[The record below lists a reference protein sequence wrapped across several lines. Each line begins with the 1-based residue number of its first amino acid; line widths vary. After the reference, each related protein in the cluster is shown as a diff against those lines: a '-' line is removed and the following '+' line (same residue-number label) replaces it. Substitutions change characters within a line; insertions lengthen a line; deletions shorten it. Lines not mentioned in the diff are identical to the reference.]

1 VSDLNGPG
9 GGKQPQKPSMTRILI
24 WVGVAAVAVWLI
36 ISGIS
41 GMIAR
46 GDL

>member
-1 VSDLNGPG
+1 MSDPKGDG
-9 GGKQPQKPSMTRILI
+9 PQKPSMTRILV

-46 GDL
+46 GDF